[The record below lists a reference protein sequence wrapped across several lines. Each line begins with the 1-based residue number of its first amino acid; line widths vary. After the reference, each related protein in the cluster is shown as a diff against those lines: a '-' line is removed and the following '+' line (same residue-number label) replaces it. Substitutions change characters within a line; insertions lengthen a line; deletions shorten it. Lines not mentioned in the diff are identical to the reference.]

1 MANTSGRMLRLISLL
16 QTHRSWPG
24 GELADRLGVS
34 ERTLRRDID
43 RLRGLGY
50 PVAAAPG
57 VGGGYQLEA
66 GATLP
71 PLLLDD
77 DEAIAIAV
85 ALRSSAAGGIDGIEE
100 TSVRALTKVVRTM
113 PPRLRARVDTLRAVT
128 APAPIGGGPSV
139 SAGAI
144 ATLAQAC
151 QDRERLRFEYT
162 VRGGDQATRLV
173 EPDRLVTLGRR
184 WYLIAWDADR
194 KDWRTFRVDRLHDPR
209 STRYRFEP
217 RALPGGDPVAFVRDQ
232 IAAIPM
238 RYRVSIRVERP
249 AAELQAGFGRW
260 VQVDPVGPTTSVIRI
275 AVDAL
280 DWPMMLLA
288 GLDGPFEVLEPP
300 ELIERVRRAGID
312 FAAAAA
318 AAAH

>member
-24 GELADRLGVS
+24 GELAERLGVS

-43 RLRGLGY
+43 RLRELGY

-57 VGGGYQLEA
+57 VGGGYQLEP

-77 DEAIAIAV
+77 EEAIAIAV
-85 ALRSSAAGGIDGIEE
+85 ALRSSAAGGIEGIEE

-128 APAPIGGGPSV
+128 APAQIGGGPTV
-139 SAGAI
+139 SAAAI
-144 ATLAQAC
+144 AVLAQAC

-162 VRGGDQATRLV
+162 VRGGGDAATRLV

-184 WYLIAWDADR
+184 WYLIAWDIDR
-194 KDWRTFRVDRLHDPR
+194 ADWRTFRVDRLRDPR

-217 RALPGGDPVAFVRDQ
+217 RELPGGDPVAFVRAQ
-232 IAAIPM
+232 IASIPTRYQVAI
-238 RYRVSIRVERP
+238 RIEAP
-249 AAELQAGFGRW
+249 AEDLQAAFGRW
-260 VQVDPVGPTTSVIRI
+260 VEIEPLDESSSMLRMKVDT
-275 AVDAL
+275 L
-280 DWPMMLLA
+280 DWPVMILA
-288 GLDGPFEVLEPP
+288 GLEHGFEILEPR
-300 ELIERVRRAGID
+300 ELLDRIRQVGATLT
-312 FAAAAA
+312 AATAS
-318 AAAH
+318 